1 MAQWIRIHLPKPGFD
16 LWSGEIPHAAGNQKP
31 VCLNYFSLCAATNW
45 SLCAWALWRV
55 LCTREATTMRRLSTA
70 AKRSRCSPQL
80 DRACVQQRT
89 PSPAKIKKLIIFLK
103 RPFNLLWEDTFQEAR
118 SEQYQDDHSTH
129 PPLTMVVWAKGW
141 QCLDGEEQAD
151 VEDILKAELL
161 RRGDGLDTK
170 HRKRKQWSLP
180 GRWLW

>member
-1 MAQWIRIHLPKPGFD
+1 MTQWIRIHLPKPGFD
-16 LWSGEIPHAAGNQKP
+16 LWSGKIPHAAGNQKP
-31 VCLNYFSLCAATNW
+31 VCLNYFSLCAAMNW
-45 SLCAWALWRV
+45 SLCAWAPWRV
-55 LCTREATTMRRLSTA
+55 LCNKWSHHNETPERCRKEEPLLTATRQSLRTATNTQPRQN
-70 AKRSRCSPQL
+70 K
-80 DRACVQQRT
+80 
-89 PSPAKIKKLIIFLK
+89 KINNFLK

-118 SEQYQDDHSTH
+118 SEQYQDDRSTY

-141 QCLDGEEQAD
+141 QGLDGEEQAD